1 MALSKK
7 QIEAVRFAHN
17 DLTLQVAEGSVR
29 SGKTFAHGIGW
40 GTWALR
46 RMRHAD
52 HLIAGQ
58 TVESVM
64 RNVVRPPGGL
74 LDFFTACGYE
84 PKIVNRFGLQL
95 EVPTDKGVLRAYI
108 TGANDLRSYKKVQ
121 GATFGGLLLDEG
133 PLVPIPSGR
142 WSGRGSRSR
151 GPRPG

>member
-74 LDFFTACGYE
+74 LDFSPPAATS
-84 PKIVNRFGLQL
+84 R
-95 EVPTDKGVLRAYI
+95 
-108 TGANDLRSYKKVQ
+108 RS
-121 GATFGGLLLDEG
+121 
-133 PLVPIPSGR
+133 
-142 WSGRGSRSR
+142 
-151 GPRPG
+151 